1 MEAKSFERTK
11 TLATIR
17 EFVEKEIILLEPL
30 LLNHEYD
37 VLTEQLAEKRQMAK
51 SLGFWFPQ
59 IPPKY
64 GGMGL
69 SLFEYGQD
77 QRFAAFGKMIPLMA
91 RAALETTGT
100 KI

>member
-37 VLTEQLAEKRQMAK
+37 VLAEKRQMAK
-51 SLGFWFPQ
+51 SLGLWFPQ

>member
-17 EFVEKEIILLEPL
+17 ELVEKEIILLEPL

-37 VLTEQLAEKRQMAK
+37 VLAEKRQMAK

-91 RAALETTGT
+91 RAALETTGM